1 MHHCI
6 HTVGP
11 RLGHRK
17 YTWDQAVAKLAGA
30 YRNVL
35 RQFARFAVSKAAAD
49 PAPKG
54 TPVRLRLLPISGGT
68 FAGEYKQQIAPLT
81 LAALQAGIGLLTEGE
96 RGVLAMEV
104 QGEEGEEA
112 EGAAQI
118 ELCVFLAAELAD
130 FHAAM
135 AEQMYPHPYPYYN
148 VPVEGVGRARV
159 VVGRVAGLKDFAAAV
174 AAATTDA
181 TLSSKDEDTLRA
193 MRAASAPLQK
203 LWPGEAPRLWK
214 GVTWLGGRVDRL
226 RLQTSQSMETLP
238 PEIGQLQALTWLNLA
253 GCELTTLP
261 REIGQLR
268 ALTTLDLRSC
278 PLVMLPREIGQLRA
292 LTTLDLRSC
301 PLVMLPPEIG
311 QLEALT
317 LLILDNCEKLV
328 ALPPEIGQLQALT
341 KLYANSCSQLKAM
354 PLEIGQLLALT
365 AFELRGCPQLTLAP
379 GAKKGQ
385 PAYTIVAA
393 YAPLLIV
400 EPRKDNPDQLHAFL
414 LEKPLA
420 VSPFFKS
427 ILTNAAYSDWL
438 GKAVKA
444 TPSLARLTDADGRR
458 AIDVAHSECRHAMNA
473 ALVAAEKAMEG
484 EPKPSATAAVA
495 LALALAATAV
505 AVATATEPEPNLPAP
520 STKDFDLF
528 ISHFT
533 KDNSHTV
540 YPTRSTWRKPLLSA
554 GTTVPIQYV
563 ITLRHHSTGLTRDRR
578 AWTFMHRGLCT
589 KRNALYLPTP
599 PCRFSKL
606 SAPL

>member
-1 MHHCI
+1 M
-6 HTVGP
+6 
-11 RLGHRK
+11 
-17 YTWDQAVAKLAGA
+17 
-30 YRNVL
+30 L
-35 RQFARFAVSKAAAD
+35 RGFTRAA
-49 PAPKG
+49 
-54 TPVRLRLLPISGGT
+54 
-68 FAGEYKQQIAPLT
+68 
-81 LAALQAGIGLLTEGE
+81 
-96 RGVLAMEV
+96 
-104 QGEEGEEA
+104 
-112 EGAAQI
+112 
-118 ELCVFLAAELAD
+118 
-130 FHAAM
+130 
-135 AEQMYPHPYPYYN
+135 
-148 VPVEGVGRARV
+148 
-159 VVGRVAGLKDFAAAV
+159 GRVARPASSFSRTLCVNSGLARHAQ
-174 AAATTDA
+174 
-181 TLSSKDEDTLRA
+181 DEDTLRA
-193 MRAASAPLQK
+193 MRAASEPLQK
-203 LWPGEAPRLWK
+203 LWPGEGLGLWK
-214 GVTWLGGRVDRL
+214 GVAWSPVTGRVDGIRFY
-226 RLQTSQSMETLP
+226 QTSQNMETLP
-238 PEIGQLQALTWLNLA
+238 PEIGQLQALTWLDLS

-268 ALTTLDLRSC
+268 ALTWLKLYLSKKLTT
-278 PLVMLPREIGQLRA
+278 LPREIGQLRA
-292 LTTLDLRSC
+292 LITLDLRNC
-301 PLVMLPPEIG
+301 PLMMLPPEIG
-311 QLEALT
+311 QLQALT
-317 LLILDNCEKLV
+317 MLLLKNCEKLV

-341 KLYANSCSQLKAM
+341 NLYADDCLQLKAL
-354 PLEIGQLLALT
+354 PPEIGQLLALT
-365 AFELRGCPQLTLAP
+365 AFGLGGCPQLTLAP
-379 GAKKGQ
+379 GAKVRAGVNRSRQ
-385 PAYTIVAA
+385 PAQTIVAA

-400 EPRKDNPDQLHAFL
+400 EPRKDNPDRLHAFL
-414 LEKPLA
+414 LENPLA
-420 VSPFFKS
+420 VSPFFNS

-444 TPSLARLTDADGRR
+444 TPSLARLTDAGGRR

-540 YPTRSTWRKPLLSA
+540 YPTRSTWRKTLLSA